1 LRRFL
6 ADSVRAARERAKALV
21 LPLLRPRRLD
31 VCCCGLS
38 KTGTHSLAGIF
49 ENYRSAHH
57 PDGGVRLP
65 LAMAWLKSEVSEAEA
80 TRILRR
86 RDRILRLE
94 MESSS
99 LTGILIGPLSRAC
112 PGKKFILTLRDVYS
126 WCDSWIDHNLNQP
139 AEPGSPWA
147 RLDHIRLRIDELA
160 ATKFDEPFVARG
172 LHPLACYFQLWSDH
186 NRRVLETLPSERLL
200 LLETRRIEERMQDI
214 AAWAGVPA
222 EGLRRDRSRLFV
234 APKKHRALASL
245 DPSYVQDTADRFCGP
260 LMTRYFP
267 DVSWAR
273 ESGAVV
279 GD

>member
-1 LRRFL
+1 MRSFL
-6 ADSVRAARERAKALV
+6 ADANRAARERAKALL

-99 LTGILIGPLSRAC
+99 LTG
-112 PGKKFILTLRDVYS
+112 
-126 WCDSWIDHNLNQP
+126 
-139 AEPGSPWA
+139 
-147 RLDHIRLRIDELA
+147 
-160 ATKFDEPFVARG
+160 
-172 LHPLACYFQLWSDH
+172 
-186 NRRVLETLPSERLL
+186 
-200 LLETRRIEERMQDI
+200 
-214 AAWAGVPA
+214 
-222 EGLRRDRSRLFV
+222 
-234 APKKHRALASL
+234 
-245 DPSYVQDTADRFCGP
+245 
-260 LMTRYFP
+260 
-267 DVSWAR
+267 
-273 ESGAVV
+273 
-279 GD
+279 